1 MECGLYR
8 DGIWSDADMYD
19 NNRADIN
26 DERTNTMETE
36 HNTSAKIPDQIYPEL
51 VTDDFIKFFSRY
63 DGKYIP
69 EDIEE
74 LNALS
79 EKLTEFSEIVYR
91 IYSSRIGIFYVLL
104 RSLNAKAEDQYGKSR
119 YELTAEE
126 MTIND
131 VFITIFY
138 PFFTRWG
145 GSWEARFALEGMLI
159 KYLKMYRE
167 KIETR

>member
-26 DERTNTMETE
+26 DERTNAMETE

-79 EKLTEFSEIVYR
+79 EKLTEFSEIVFR
-91 IYSSRIGIFYVLL
+91 IYSSRIGIFYKLL
-104 RSLNAKAEDQYGKSR
+104 RNLNAKAEDQYGKSR

-131 VFITIFY
+131 VLIKIFY
-138 PFFTRWG
+138 PFFARWG
-145 GSWEARFALEGMLI
+145 GSWEARFALQGMLI

-167 KIETR
+167 KIEGR

>member
-1 MECGLYR
+1 MERGLYR

-63 DGKYIP
+63 DGKHIP

-119 YELTAEE
+119 YKLTAEE

-138 PFFTRWG
+138 PFFKRWG

-167 KIETR
+167 KIEDR

>member
-138 PFFTRWG
+138 PFFKRWG

-167 KIETR
+167 KIEDR